1 VFSPDLMDV
10 RPPRL
15 AVPNLCLRRELFTP
29 GVPDPLVSY
38 HDCCP
43 GLLARLLYHSHLRGF
58 CMRLRGKV
66 TIAIA
71 VLVAGLIV
79 TPSVGAQA
87 RTSQLVGA
95 VHLSRDVIAN
105 GQRLPAGTY
114 AVRSV
119 DTPVKPVVG
128 QTLSEYKWVE
138 FVQGAEVKGREIA
151 VVLTGP
157 PAQQVIKTAKPP
169 IGKARVDLLRGDEY
183 VRVWINSG
191 GQHFL
196 VHLATAG
203 KPSLK

>member
-1 VFSPDLMDV
+1 MS
-10 RPPRL
+10 
-15 AVPNLCLRRELFTP
+15 
-29 GVPDPLVSY
+29 
-38 HDCCP
+38 
-43 GLLARLLYHSHLRGF
+43 
-58 CMRLRGKV
+58 LRGKV

-79 TPSVGAQA
+79 TPSVASAQA

-95 VHLSRDVIAN
+95 VHLNRDVIAN

-128 QTLSEYKWVE
+128 QTLSEYKWIE
-138 FVQGAEVKGREIA
+138 FVQGADVKGRDIA

-169 IGKARVDLLRGDEY
+169 IGRARVDLLRGEEY

-191 GQHFL
+191 GNHYL
-196 VHLATAG
+196 IHLATVGEPAAR
-203 KPSLK
+203 